1 MTTPPLV
8 KEIAEVY
15 WWQHGG
21 GGGIVWAEKIMLKKK
36 PFPRY
41 NQLQL

>member
-8 KEIAEVY
+8 KEISEVY
-15 WWQHGG
+15 RWQHGG

-36 PFPRY
+36 P
-41 NQLQL
+41 